1 MAHFFP
7 DAARVAVA
15 RHDLSAG
22 HYGDLDAMMGIFEL
36 PRPNESDLSALIG
49 EFGGLV
55 RELGLTDSDTSGFV
69 VLVPVTVRQQTL
81 TTPVLVDI
89 EHVELAFTSHPELGS
104 GAIPLEVLESN
115 TGLSMEVREQ
125 LIGVLATWHNTELAE
140 EEG

>member
-7 DAARVAVA
+7 DAARVATA

-22 HYGDLDAMMGIFEL
+22 HYGDLDAMMGIFDL
-36 PRPNESDLSALIG
+36 PRPNESDIDALIG
-49 EFGGLV
+49 EFGELV
-55 RELGLTDSDTSGFV
+55 QELGLADADTSGFV
-69 VLVPVTVRQQTL
+69 VLVPVTVHQQTL

-104 GAIPLEVLESN
+104 GAIPSDVLESN
-115 TGLSMEVREQ
+115 LELGVEIREQ
-125 LIGVLATWHNTELAE
+125 LIGVLATWHNSEFAE

>member
-7 DAARVAVA
+7 DAECVLNA
-15 RHDLSAG
+15 RHGLSAG
-22 HYGDLDAMMGIFEL
+22 HYGDLDTMMGILHL
-36 PRPNESDLSALIG
+36 PRPNESDIDALIT
-49 EFGGLV
+49 EFGMLV
-55 RELGLTDSDTSGFV
+55 SELGLADADTSGFV
-69 VLVPVTVRQQTL
+69 VLVPVTVREQTL

-104 GAIPLEVLESN
+104 GTIPLDVIASN
-115 TGLSMEVREQ
+115 AHLGVEVREQ

>member
-7 DAARVAVA
+7 DAARVASA
-15 RHDLSAG
+15 RHDLAAG
-22 HYGDLDAMMGIFEL
+22 HYGDLDAMMGVFDL
-36 PRPNESDLSALIG
+36 PRPNESDISALIG
-49 EFGGLV
+49 EFGDLV
-55 RELGLTDSDTSGFV
+55 HELGLADSHTSGFV

-104 GAIPLEVLESN
+104 GAIPSDILESN
-115 TGLSMEVREQ
+115 VELGVEVREQ

>member
-1 MAHFFP
+1 MASFFP
-7 DAARVAVA
+7 DASRVALA

-22 HYGDLDAMMGIFEL
+22 HYGDLDAMMGVFEL
-36 PRPNESDLSALIG
+36 PRPNESDIG
-49 EFGGLV
+49 AVIDEFGNLV
-55 RELGLTDSDTSGFV
+55 RELGLADCDTSGFV

-104 GAIPLEVLESN
+104 GAIPADVLESN
-115 TGLSMEVREQ
+115 AGLGLEVREQ

>member
-7 DAARVAVA
+7 DAARVTRA
-15 RHDLSAG
+15 RHDLAAG
-22 HYGDLDAMMGIFEL
+22 HYGDLDAMMGVFDL
-36 PRPNESDLSALIG
+36 PRPNESDFDALIG
-49 EFGGLV
+49 EFGELV
-55 RELGLTDSDTSGFV
+55 YSLGLADSDTSGFV

-89 EHVELAFTSHPELGS
+89 EHLELAFTSHPELGS
-104 GAIPLEVLESN
+104 GAIPSDVLESN
-115 TGLSMEVREQ
+115 VELGVEIREQ

>member
-7 DAARVAVA
+7 DAARVARA

-22 HYGDLDAMMGIFEL
+22 HYGDLDAMMGIFDL
-36 PRPNESDLSALIG
+36 PRPGESDINALID
-49 EFGGLV
+49 EFGELV
-55 RELGLTDSDTSGFV
+55 RELGLVDPETTGFV

-89 EHVELAFTSHPELGS
+89 DHLELAFTSHPELGS
-104 GAIPLEVLESN
+104 GAISSDILESN
-115 TGLSMEVREQ
+115 LELGVEIREQ
-125 LIGVLATWHNTELAE
+125 LIGVLAMWHNTELAE

>member
-7 DAARVAVA
+7 DAARVTTA

-22 HYGDLDAMMGIFEL
+22 HYGDLDAMMGIFTL
-36 PRPNESDLSALIG
+36 PRPNESDIDALIE
-49 EFGGLV
+49 EFGSLV
-55 RELGLTDSDTSGFV
+55 RELGLADSGVTGFV
-69 VLVPVTVRQQTL
+69 VLVPVTVREQTL

-89 EHVELAFTSHPELGS
+89 EHVELAFTSHPEMGS
-104 GAIPLEVLESN
+104 GSIPTDVLESN
-115 TGLSMEVREQ
+115 TELGVEIREQ